1 MGVAFVGRGLG
12 MIGAVVPGGV
22 VTPQAIATPQSV
34 TPAETYRL
42 TAENGDTLLAENGD
56 YLTRH
61 FFSLANE
68 AGDRILTEDQLLI
81 EV

>member
-42 TAENGDTLLAENGD
+42 TAENGDTLLFENGD
-56 YLTRH
+56 YLARH
-61 FFSLANE
+61 FFSLADE

>member
-1 MGVAFVGRGLG
+1 MGIAFVGRGLG
-12 MIGAVVPGGV
+12 IVAAVVPGGV
-22 VTPQAIATPQSV
+22 VTPQAIVNV
-34 TPAETYRL
+34 TAAETYRL

-68 AGDRILTEDQLLI
+68 AGDRILTEDSLLI

>member
-12 MIGAVVPGGV
+12 MVAAVVPGGV
-22 VTPQAIATPQSV
+22 VTPQAIVNV
-34 TPAETYRL
+34 TAAETYRL
-42 TAENGDTLLAENGD
+42 TAENGDTLLAENGG

-61 FFSLANE
+61 FFTLASE
-68 AGDRILTEDQLLI
+68 AGDRILTEDSLLI